1 MNTYNRN
8 GQSGWFSSLFG
19 SSKEDNN
26 NNNSEKNSGL
36 FGSWF
41 GSNKQNNLNQYQQT
55 QNQGWPNP
63 QDENPRFGGSRR
75 KKTISRIDFSKI
87 KWGSF
92 TKKYNSYI
100 KRHPHKKTNIPDLK
114 HFAQYVNKNPKK
126 FNKKTHK
133 RALFYKNI
141 ILRKRK

>member
-1 MNTYNRN
+1 MNSTETDRS
-8 GQSGWFSSLFG
+8 SGWNLFG
-19 SSKEDNN
+19 SNNNQTKKSWWNIFSSNTDNN
-26 NNNSEKNSGL
+26 NNYSGV
-36 FGSWF
+36 
-41 GSNKQNNLNQYQQT
+41 NQPQPQP
-55 QNQGWPNP
+55 QNQPQPQPKGWLW
-63 QDENPRFGGSRR
+63 GGSRR
-75 KKTISRIDFSKI
+75 RKSKIDFSKI

-100 KRHPHKKTNIPDLK
+100 KRHPRKKTNIPDLK
-114 HFAQYVNKNPKK
+114 HFAEYVNKNPKQ

>member
-1 MNTYNRN
+1 MNQTIGYNNSAN
-8 GQSGWFSSLFG
+8 GNNGKRSWWDRWNIFSSNT
-19 SSKEDNN
+19 EDNN
-26 NNNSEKNSGL
+26 YSGENQ
-36 FGSWF
+36 G
-41 GSNKQNNLNQYQQT
+41 QYQSPN
-55 QNQGWPNP
+55 QNPNKSWSL
-63 QDENPRFGGSRR
+63 FGGSRR
-75 KKTISRIDFSKI
+75 RRRTKSKIDFSKI

-100 KRHPHKKTNIPDLK
+100 KRHPRKKTNIPDLK
-114 HFAQYVNKNPKK
+114 HFAEYVNKNPKQ

>member
-1 MNTYNRN
+1 MNPTQSSENISNDNSDNENR
-8 GQSGWFSSLFG
+8 QSSW
-19 SSKEDNN
+19 
-26 NNNSEKNSGL
+26 
-36 FGSWF
+36 GSWF
-41 GSNKQNNLNQYQQT
+41 GSKKENNNTAPNQPQPEKQT
-55 QNQGWPNP
+55 SGW
-63 QDENPRFGGSRR
+63 FSGWFSGGSRR
-75 KKTISRIDFSKI
+75 RKTRIDFSKI

-100 KRHPHKKTNIPDLK
+100 KRHPRKKTNIPDLK
-114 HFAQYVNKNPKK
+114 HFAEYVNKNPKQ